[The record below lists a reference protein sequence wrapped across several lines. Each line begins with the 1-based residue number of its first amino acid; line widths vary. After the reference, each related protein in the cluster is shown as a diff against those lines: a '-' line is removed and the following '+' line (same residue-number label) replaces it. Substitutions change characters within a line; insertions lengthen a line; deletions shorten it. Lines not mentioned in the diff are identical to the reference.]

1 MKGELENA
9 AANRQSRNILEGLRP
24 KTTELTKESG
34 RGKPVPNARL
44 PAWLFKRGISLP
56 PPPSNRGWVCVKPV
70 RLPRA
75 PEQGSG
81 GGAKGATLA
90 NCVQQVSGSNL
101 TGSRLNQPSILLRVS
116 TVFAFIGTMMP
127 GQDHD
132 PGGESQ
138 PPLTPVLFSRSIA
151 TQQEVKVENQE
162 DLGQL
167 WESQW
172 QEFLTNVEV
181 PQILPEPS
189 PWEDAH
195 IFLASF
201 EQVARA
207 FQWPKEEWAA
217 HLRPTLRGDAEQAYS
232 SLELGDRED
241 YGKMK
246 EAILQADAVSRE
258 KQRQR
263 FRRFCYQEAEGPR
276 QVYNQLQSLC
286 RQWLK
291 VERHSKEQI
300 LEMLILEQFL
310 AILPPEMQSWVK
322 RHNAESSAQVISL
335 AEDFLLTQWVP
346 GIREQE
352 MGEEPGPRSENI
364 QSLER
369 GPSDAGPK
377 LQFARELKMEEDPDA
392 GTWRLHENENH
403 LQGRPK
409 QAEQHG
415 MAPERANSIA
425 PERCD
430 PEEALGGQQGVYR
443 MEERPFIINYE
454 QAAPEPGVCGGPL
467 DLQGENPVPS
477 LNAPET
483 VVTWSQSRPNDTGV
497 GIEKLCKPEE
507 RSPTL
512 SVLAEENLP
521 ESSLNR

>member
-1 MKGELENA
+1 M
-9 AANRQSRNILEGLRP
+9 
-24 KTTELTKESG
+24 
-34 RGKPVPNARL
+34 
-44 PAWLFKRGISLP
+44 
-56 PPPSNRGWVCVKPV
+56 
-70 RLPRA
+70 
-75 PEQGSG
+75 
-81 GGAKGATLA
+81 
-90 NCVQQVSGSNL
+90 
-101 TGSRLNQPSILLRVS
+101 
-116 TVFAFIGTMMP
+116 
-127 GQDHD
+127 
-132 PGGESQ
+132 
-138 PPLTPVLFSRSIA
+138 
-151 TQQEVKVENQE
+151 
-162 DLGQL
+162 GQL
-167 WESQW
+167 WETQW

-246 EAILQADAVSRE
+246 AAILQADA
-258 KQRQR
+258 
-263 FRRFCYQEAEGPR
+263 
-276 QVYNQLQSLC
+276 
-286 RQWLK
+286 
-291 VERHSKEQI
+291 
-300 LEMLILEQFL
+300 
-310 AILPPEMQSWVK
+310 
-322 RHNAESSAQVISL
+322 
-335 AEDFLLTQWVP
+335 
-346 GIREQE
+346 
-352 MGEEPGPRSENI
+352 MGEELGPRSENI

-377 LQFARELKMEEDPDA
+377 LQFARELKMEEDADA

-415 MAPERANSIA
+415 VAPERANSIA
-425 PERCD
+425 LERCD
-430 PEEALGGQQGVYR
+430 PEEALGGQQ
-443 MEERPFIINYE
+443 
-454 QAAPEPGVCGGPL
+454 
-467 DLQGENPVPS
+467 
-477 LNAPET
+477 ET
-483 VVTWSQSRPNDTGV
+483 MVTWSQSRPNDTGV